1 VAQACAAFVASIWLG
16 PMAALVANGWGG
28 EMRIGLPAGA
38 TPASVSRYLL
48 PGEHQLICVRRHP
61 DVLLGPI
68 TQTLVAMLAAG
79 LVTGFAQLSSTGLGI
94 VWLAVGVLFLRVL
107 WKIANWSVDYL
118 VVTPG
123 RMLLV
128 VGLVTRKLATMPLS
142 AVTDLRLRRTARGR
156 LFGYG
161 DFVVESDLPD
171 QSLAVVDHVPWP
183 DEVYLATWLGP
194 DPRDPIENLISR
206 IAKVVAPVSPFKIV
220 RLLEQASGSQVQN
233 SLAVTREL
241 LYRTVADRLDEDVSL
256 ERRPELRN
264 YLADYRSYLRRQER
278 AEDVRLA
285 AKYLRAGAVASVVAF
300 GLLLGAEYSS
310 SVKLMSRDAALTLL
324 VLACFLSA
332 LSTLLIWL
340 LTLRINSFGIQS
352 ARTMRRLG
360 SEILEDFKAI
370 VSVLSVELQR
380 TGTDPMLQLTAAPTL
395 IELESARVQPF
406 ASFKDV
412 IGFLQS
418 HRTSAVGIGGRKG
431 VGKTALLRWV
441 KYELEPKWIVL
452 YIPAP
457 AVYDAADFMR
467 TIFVMTVK
475 EVIEKHSA
483 VLREGWLTA
492 FIDPFRRSS
501 IDRRIGKL
509 SQQALDSITGSR
521 SDQRTMAAGIAGKG
535 IAWQRG
541 RQHTWTQRERSHP
554 ELVAAFKEY
563 LEQYRL
569 SGGRSIAIAIDEL
582 DKLAKASEAI
592 AAINSLKD
600 LFHIPNTHFVV
611 SVSEDALHRFAM
623 RGVPFRD
630 VFDSA
635 FDTIVK
641 LREPS
646 PSETREM
653 LARRSEGL
661 QGFPMPVVLLCY
673 AWSGG
678 IPRDIIRTAR
688 ACVKIRNRIGCPVGV
703 AELAPQIVRQDVAD
717 IVEDAVTASLAKNNS
732 ADIDRLLELQHQFR
746 DHSSSLEAALDAC
759 RFDEAA
765 RGESVDA
772 VALRRLSVCADIGA
786 ATLRYFSQD
795 IWDLL
800 VTPCDRMLAIVED
813 LARAKA
819 ALAIYP
825 AEAEW
830 YLSRACIK
838 MDSHVDG

>member
-1 VAQACAAFVASIWLG
+1 
-16 PMAALVANGWGG
+16 
-28 EMRIGLPAGA
+28 MRIGLRPDA
-38 TPASVSRYLL
+38 TPASVNKYLL

-61 DVLLGPI
+61 EALLGPI
-68 TQTLVAMLAAG
+68 TLTLVALLAGG
-79 LVTGFAQLSSTGLGI
+79 LVTGFALLNSTGLEI
-94 VWLAVGVLFLRVL
+94 VWLATAALFLRML
-107 WKIANWSVDYL
+107 WKIANWSGDYF

-128 VGLVTRKLATMPLS
+128 SGLVNRKLATMPLS
-142 AVTDLRLRRTARGR
+142 AVTDLRMRRSARGR

-161 DFVVESDLPD
+161 NFVAESDLPD
-171 QSLAVVDHVPWP
+171 QSVGVVDSVPFP

-194 DPRDPIENLISR
+194 DPRDPIEDLVSR
-206 IAKVVAPVSPFKIV
+206 ICKVVAPVSPFKIV
-220 RLLEQASGSQVQN
+220 RLLEQASGSQPQN
-233 SLAVTREL
+233 SPAVAREL
-241 LYRTVADRLDEDVSL
+241 LYRTVADRLGEDVSL

-264 YLADYRSYLRRQER
+264 YLADYRSYLHRREST
-278 AEDVRLA
+278 EGVRLTA
-285 AKYLRAGAVASVVAF
+285 RYLRVGAVTSAIAL
-300 GLLLGAEYSS
+300 GLLLGIEYSS
-310 SVKLMSRDAALTLL
+310 SARLMSRDAVLTLFVLAGLLSALLTLL
-324 VLACFLSA
+324 
-332 LSTLLIWL
+332 IRL
-340 LTLRINSFGIQS
+340 LTLRIDSLYSQS
-352 ARTMRRLG
+352 ARMARPLDG
-360 SEILEDFKAI
+360 EILEDFRAI
-370 VSVLSVELQR
+370 ASVLSVELQR
-380 TGTDPMLQLTAAPTL
+380 AETDPMLQLATAPTL
-395 IELESARVQPF
+395 IELQSARVQPF
-406 ASFKDV
+406 ASFTDV
-412 IGFLQS
+412 IEFLQS
-418 HRTSAVGIGGRKG
+418 HRTSAVGIGGRRG
-431 VGKTALLRWV
+431 VGKTALLRWM
-441 KYELEPKWIVL
+441 KYELEPNWIVL

-457 AVYDAADFMR
+457 SVYDAADFVR
-467 TIFVMTVK
+467 TIFAMTTK

-501 IDRRIGKL
+501 TDRRIGKL

-521 SDQRTMAAGIAGKG
+521 SDQRTTTTGIAGKG
-535 IAWQRG
+535 ISWQRG
-541 RQHTWTQRERSHP
+541 RQYTWTQRERSHP
-554 ELVAAFKEY
+554 ELIAAFKEY

-569 SGGRSIAIAIDEL
+569 SGGRRIAIAIDEL
-582 DKLAKASEAI
+582 DKLAKTSEAI

-641 LREPS
+641 LQAPS
-646 PSETREM
+646 PREAQEM
-653 LARRSEGL
+653 LARRSEGR

-688 ACVKIRNRIGCPVGV
+688 ACVNIRNRMDRPVGV
-703 AELAPQIVRQDVAD
+703 AELAPQIVRRDVAD
-717 IVEDAVTASLAKNNS
+717 IVDNAVTVSLEKNKA
-732 ADIDRLLELQHQFR
+732 ADIDGLLALQHQFR
-746 DHSSSLEAALDAC
+746 DDSSSLEAALNAC

-772 VALRRLSVCADIGA
+772 IVLGRLSVYADIGA
-786 ATLRYFSQD
+786 ATLRYFCQD
-795 IWDLL
+795 LCDSL
-800 VTPCDRMLAIVED
+800 VAPSERVLTIVED

-830 YLSRACIK
+830 HLSRARIK
-838 MDSHVDG
+838 MGSRADE

>member
-1 VAQACAAFVASIWLG
+1 
-16 PMAALVANGWGG
+16 
-28 EMRIGLPAGA
+28 MRIGLPAGA

-68 TQTLVAMLAAG
+68 IQTLVALLAAG
-79 LVTGFAQLSSTGLGI
+79 LVSGFALLSGTGLGI
-94 VWLAVGVLFLRVL
+94 VWLATGVLFLRML
-107 WKIANWSVDYL
+107 WKIANWLVDYL

-171 QSLAVVDHVPWP
+171 QSLAVVDRVPWP

-194 DPRDPIENLISR
+194 DPRDPIENLVSR
-206 IAKVVAPVSPFKIV
+206 ISKVVAPVSPFRIV
-220 RLLEQASGSQVQN
+220 RLLEQASGSQVRD

-278 AEDVRLA
+278 AQDVRLA
-285 AKYLRAGAVASVVAF
+285 AKYLRAGAVASVIAF

-310 SVKLMSRDAALTLL
+310 SVKLMSRDAALILL

-360 SEILEDFKAI
+360 SEMLEDFKAI

-395 IELESARVQPF
+395 VELESARVQPF

-418 HRTSAVGIGGRKG
+418 HRTSAVGIGGRRG

-441 KYELEPKWIVL
+441 KYELEPNWIVL

-501 IDRRIGKL
+501 TDRRIGKL

-521 SDQRTMAAGIAGKG
+521 SDQRTTAGGIAGKG
-535 IAWQRG
+535 ISWQRG

-582 DKLAKASEAI
+582 DKLPKASEAI

-623 RGVPFRD
+623 RGVPLRD

-641 LREPS
+641 LHVPS

-717 IVEDAVTASLAKNNS
+717 IVEDAVTASLEKNNA

-765 RGESVDA
+765 AGEFVDA

-786 ATLRYFSQD
+786 ATLRYFFQD

-800 VTPCDRMLAIVED
+800 VAPCERVLAIVED
-813 LARAKA
+813 LASAKA

-838 MDSHVDG
+838 MDSHVDR

>member
-1 VAQACAAFVASIWLG
+1 
-16 PMAALVANGWGG
+16 M
-28 EMRIGLPAGA
+28 
-38 TPASVSRYLL
+38 
-48 PGEHQLICVRRHP
+48 
-61 DVLLGPI
+61 
-68 TQTLVAMLAAG
+68 
-79 LVTGFAQLSSTGLGI
+79 
-94 VWLAVGVLFLRVL
+94 L

-142 AVTDLRLRRTARGR
+142 AVTDLRLRRSARGR

-171 QSLAVVDHVPWP
+171 QSLAVVDRVPLS

-194 DPRDPIENLISR
+194 DPRDPIEGLVLR
-206 IAKVVAPVSPFKIV
+206 ICQVVAPVSPFKTV
-220 RLLEQASGSQVQN
+220 RLLEQASGSQVRN
-233 SLAVTREL
+233 SPAVSREL

-264 YLADYRSYLRRQER
+264 YLADYRSYLRRRES
-278 AEDVRLA
+278 AEDVRLTV
-285 AKYLRAGAVASVVAF
+285 KYLRAGAVTSAIAL
-300 GLLLGAEYSS
+300 GLLLGVEYSS
-310 SVKLMSRDAALTLL
+310 SARLMSRDA
-324 VLACFLSA
+324 VLALFVLAGFLSV
-332 LSTLLIWL
+332 LLTLLIWP
-340 LTLRINSFGIQS
+340 LTLRINSLDSQS
-352 ARTMRRLG
+352 ARTARRVDG
-360 SEILEDFKAI
+360 EIVKDFEAI
-370 VSVLSVELQR
+370 ASVLSVELQR

-406 ASFKDV
+406 ASFKGV

-418 HRTSAVGIGGRKG
+418 HRTSAVGIGGRRG
-431 VGKTALLRWV
+431 VGKTALLRWM

-452 YIPAP
+452 HVPAP
-457 AVYDAADFMR
+457 AVYDAADFVRM
-467 TIFVMTVK
+467 IFAMTAK
-475 EVIEKHSA
+475 EVIEKHST
-483 VLREGWLTA
+483 VLREGWFTA
-492 FIDPFRRSS
+492 FIDPFRRSGT
-501 IDRRIGKL
+501 DRRIGKL

-521 SDQRTMAAGIAGKG
+521 SDQRTTTTGIAGKG

-541 RQHTWTQRERSHP
+541 RQYTWTQRERSHP
-554 ELVAAFKEY
+554 ELIAAFKEY

-569 SGGRSIAIAIDEL
+569 AGGRPIAIAIDEL
-582 DKLAKASEAI
+582 DKLAEASEAI
-592 AAINSLKD
+592 AAVNSLKD

-641 LREPS
+641 LQGPS
-646 PSETREM
+646 PYETQEM

-678 IPRDIIRTAR
+678 IPRDIIRAAR
-688 ACVKIRNRIGCPVGV
+688 ACVNIRNLMGRPVGV
-703 AELAPQIVRQDVAD
+703 AELAPQIVRRDLADVVD
-717 IVEDAVTASLAKNNS
+717 DALTASLEKNNA
-732 ADIDRLLELQHQFR
+732 ADIDGLLALQHQFR
-746 DHSSSLEAALDAC
+746 DDSSSLEAALDAC
-759 RFDEAA
+759 SFDEAA
-765 RGESVDA
+765 CRESVDA
-772 VALRRLSVCADIGA
+772 VALRRLSVYADIGA
-786 ATLRYFSQD
+786 AILRYFSQD
-795 IWDLL
+795 ICDLL
-800 VTPCDRMLAIVED
+800 VAPSERALAIVED

-825 AEAEW
+825 TEAEW
-830 YLSRACIK
+830 YLSRARIK